1 MPERVSL
8 GDRLGNTS
16 GTVERPLFHPQSVQR
31 KTILII
37 DDDGLSSW
45 ALSLRLG
52 KLGFNVIWAQDGAGG
67 LEEAKVRA
75 PDLII
80 LDLYLPKLS
89 GEEVCKALREGDDEK
104 LSAIPIIMLSAKDKE
119 ADRILGRVIGAN
131 AYISK
136 PYDFN
141 DLLRQMQLLNLY
153 PG

>member
-1 MPERVSL
+1 MTLPRSTL
-8 GDRLGNTS
+8 K
-16 GTVERPLFHPQSVQR
+16 

-67 LEEAKVRA
+67 LAEAKTRL

-89 GEEVCKALREGDDEK
+89 GEEVCKAIREGDDEQ
-104 LSAIPIIMLSAKDKE
+104 LATIPIIMLSAKDRE

-131 AYISK
+131 AYIVK

-141 DLLRQMQLLNLY
+141 DLLEQIQLLNLY
-153 PG
+153 SE

>member
-1 MPERVSL
+1 MPEQISL
-8 GDRLGNTS
+8 GDRPANTS
-16 GTVERPLFHPQSVQR
+16 GTFKMPLPQQSIRR
-31 KTILII
+31 KTVLII

-67 LEEAKVRA
+67 LEEVKKRI

-89 GEEVCKALREGDDEK
+89 GEEVCKAIREGEDEK
-104 LSAIPIIMLSAKDKE
+104 ISSIPIIMLSAKDKE

-131 AYISK
+131 AYIVK

-141 DLLRQMQLLNLY
+141 DLLQEIRLLNIIA
-153 PG
+153 G